1 MAFTIQIVHDHGQVE
16 VIAKGAEAFV
26 VAFQDNKGGTGFRS
40 NIADLGHLGLLLDL
54 GKDMMVIQKAKG
66 PAQGAGPKPKVI
78 PVTGAIPGLKVHK
91 GKP

>member
-40 NIADLGHLGLLLDL
+40 NIGDLGHLGLLLDL

-66 PAQGAGPKPKVI
+66 EGQAQKPSKVI